1 MDNSLGL
8 WRQWLSQRL
17 PWQQNTTGAPQ
28 PPSSIS
34 ALAGD
39 PAALRGMTLN
49 SSPFFGPQMVT
60 RPGSNIMNEEEM
72 MQAIR
77 EHLRAYQ
84 G

>member
-1 MDNSLGL
+1 
-8 WRQWLSQRL
+8 
-17 PWQQNTTGAPQ
+17 
-28 PPSSIS
+28 
-34 ALAGD
+34 
-39 PAALRGMTLN
+39 MTLN

-72 MQAIR
+72 MQAMR